1 MIDRTARD
9 NPRGCDGVDM
19 TQTPAAPAAPFCQQ
33 CGQPLAPGQ
42 LACPACAALAYRP
55 WLEQLA
61 ADATRLEQVGDY
73 AGAAL
78 RWRQCLDLL
87 PPDSGQYQ
95 AIYARLGAL
104 AGAAYGYAP
113 APPPYGTAGYAP
125 PSPAA
130 PNSQR
135 ARPQDPWPVALTK
148 TVGSMAINI
157 LVYWF
162 LFYASFRDARFAF
175 GFAFGFAVLILVH
188 EMGHVFAI
196 WHYRLSAS
204 PPIFIPFVGAL
215 INLRER
221 PANAK
226 VEAVIGIGG
235 PVLGTVGTLVCFAL
249 YALAPVSGDAKT
261 LLLWLCAVGCFLN
274 LFNLLPLP
282 PLDGGRVMA
291 AVSPWTWLVGLAAL
305 VGLIGWDYYRDRRP
319 SFILLLILFFSLPR
333 VIATLRHGRRGDY
346 YKVSRRAAT
355 TIGLLYLTVTLVLGG
370 MLVHLYPDL
379 PAFLKPNFSR

>member
-1 MIDRTARD
+1 
-9 NPRGCDGVDM
+9 M
-19 TQTPAAPAAPFCQQ
+19 TQTPAVTAAPFCQQ

-42 LACPACAALAYRP
+42 LVCPSCAALAYRP

-61 ADATRLEQVGDY
+61 ADATRLEQIGDY
-73 AGAAL
+73 AGAAV

-104 AGAAYGYAP
+104 TGGSGYGYAP
-113 APPPYGTAGYAP
+113 AQPYGAGYAQ
-125 PSPAA
+125 SSA
-130 PNSQR
+130 PHANLYQEAPR
-135 ARPQDPWPVALTK
+135 KDPWPIALTK

-162 LFYASFRDARFAF
+162 LFYASFHDARFAF
-175 GFAFGFAVLILVH
+175 GFAFGFVVLILVH
-188 EMGHVFAI
+188 EMGHVFAM
-196 WHYRLSAS
+196 WHYGLNAS
-204 PPIFIPFVGAL
+204 PPIFIPFIGAL

-221 PANAK
+221 PANAM
-226 VEAVIGIGG
+226 VEAVVGIGG
-235 PVLGTVGTLVCFAL
+235 PVLGTVGTLACFAL
-249 YALAPVSGDAKT
+249 YMFAPVSGEAKT

-291 AVSPWTWLVGLAAL
+291 AVSPWTWIVGLAAL
-305 VGLIGWDYYRDRRP
+305 LGLIGWDYYRDRHP
-319 SFILLLILFFSLPR
+319 SFILLLVLFFSLPR
-333 VIATLRHGRRGDY
+333 VISTLRRGRHGDY

-355 TIGLLYLTVTLVLGG
+355 TIGLLYLTLALVLAG
-370 MLVHLYPDL
+370 LLFHLYPDL
-379 PAFLKPNFSR
+379 PAFLKPSFS